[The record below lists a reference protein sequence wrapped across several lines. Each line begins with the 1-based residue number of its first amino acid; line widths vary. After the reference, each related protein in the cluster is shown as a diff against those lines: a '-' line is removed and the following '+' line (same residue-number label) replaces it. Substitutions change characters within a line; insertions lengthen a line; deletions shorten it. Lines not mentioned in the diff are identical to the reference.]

1 MPLVTIPI
9 TREGTTPEQEA
20 ALDQGGGGPAGGRA
34 EQAACVDL
42 RGHPGSGNGGM
53 GRGRTAR
60 GRAPELRPRP
70 GHPVS
75 RSDNAFSISLRRRA
89 TNSAT
94 GDARASGAPCPAHWA
109 PYPNSPAAFAAA
121 CSAFPAS

>member
-9 TREGTTPEQEA
+9 TCEGTTPEQEA
-20 ALDQGGGGPAGGRA
+20 ALIKGATDLLADVLNKPPALTFVVMQEVER
-34 EQAACVDL
+34 
-42 RGHPGSGNGGM
+42 
-53 GRGRTAR
+53 RTGAWMDCPR
-60 GRAPELRPRP
+60 QSTGVRPRP

-75 RSDNAFSISLRRRA
+75 RSDNAFSISLRMRA

-94 GDARASGAPCPAHWA
+94 GNARASGAPCPAHWA